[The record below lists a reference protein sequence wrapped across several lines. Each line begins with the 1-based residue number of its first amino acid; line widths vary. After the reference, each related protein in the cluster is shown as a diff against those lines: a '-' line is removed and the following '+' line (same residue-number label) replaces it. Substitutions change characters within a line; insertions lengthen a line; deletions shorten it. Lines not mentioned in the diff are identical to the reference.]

1 MKIACFL
8 QGKTTPSARFRI
20 LQYLQ
25 RFADAGIE
33 SVCFYPYLQK
43 YGSVPRWLPG
53 KHLRLVVRRLTQ
65 LFLYL
70 PHRWWQIRCAGLH
83 DYDAVILQKQLAD
96 WPEGAY
102 LEKMITRRNP
112 RVVLDLDDA
121 EFTDPTNRECA
132 KAKESTKHVAAQAMA
147 VVVCN
152 QYLANAVAPSARAIF
167 KIPTTVD
174 ERRFIPRVR
183 PSGEAVTIGWTGSAS
198 TVNYLRLVLPALE
211 AVIERTGASLLI
223 ISDQTRIDWLAHIPR
238 VKFLKWN
245 AIDEVAQL
253 HEIDVGIM
261 PLPDDPWTRGK
272 CAFKIIQYMAVGI
285 PTVASPVGMNCD
297 VIQDGLTG
305 YFARTNE
312 EWIESL
318 ENLVRSATLRNE
330 MGGAARQYFDDH
342 LSGSR
347 IAADWVNL
355 LNNLAGSRK

>member
-8 QGKTTPSARFRI
+8 QGETTPSARFRI

-33 SVCFYPYLQK
+33 SVCFYPLIPK
-43 YGSVPRWLPG
+43 YGYVPRWLPER
-53 KHLRLVVRRLTQ
+53 HLRFFVRRLSQ

-70 PHRWWQIRCAGLH
+70 PHRWWQIRRAGLSG
-83 DYDAVILQKQLAD
+83 YDVVILQKQLAV

-102 LEKMITRRNP
+102 LEKMIARRNP
-112 RVVLDLDDA
+112 RVILDLDDA
-121 EFTDPTNRECA
+121 EFTDPANRECA
-132 KAKESTKHVAAQAMA
+132 RAKESTKHVAALSMA

-152 QYLANAVAPSARAIF
+152 QYLENAVATAARVVV

-174 ERRFIPRVR
+174 ERRFIPRAR
-183 PSGEAVTIGWTGSAS
+183 PPGEAVMIGWTGSAS

-238 VKFLKWN
+238 VRFLKWN
-245 AIDEVAQL
+245 AQDEVAQL
-253 HEIDVGIM
+253 HEIDIGIM

-285 PTVASPVGMNCD
+285 PTVASPVGMNCE
-297 VIQDGLTG
+297 VTQDGLTG
-305 YFARTNE
+305 YFARSHE

-318 ENLVRSATLRNE
+318 KSLVRSATLRNE
-330 MGGAARQYFDDH
+330 MGAAARQYFDDH

-347 IAADWVNL
+347 ISAEWINL
-355 LNNLAGSRK
+355 LNKLAGSRK